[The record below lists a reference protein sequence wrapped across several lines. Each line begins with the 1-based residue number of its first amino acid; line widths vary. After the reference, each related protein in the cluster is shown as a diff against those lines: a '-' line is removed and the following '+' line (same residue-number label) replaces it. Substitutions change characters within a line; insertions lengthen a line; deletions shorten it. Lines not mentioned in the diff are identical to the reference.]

1 MEAFFPAR
9 VESVAFPPGR
19 MTVRVEDE
27 TGSLEL
33 AFFRGVSFL
42 RQHFRSGRLLALA
55 GTVTFFRELQL
66 VHPEWEELE
75 EGAEPKGGL
84 LPVYPLTE
92 AMEEAR
98 IEHRML
104 QRAALEALDRFAFSD
119 PLASTEREKLALRP
133 ENTLLRNLHA
143 PEAPM
148 DIDAARKEL
157 KIRELWP
164 LCLQMESARQSRKH
178 KGKSFP
184 ESALESSLLAVLPFA
199 LTPGQCEASIQILA
213 GLERPEQF
221 AGLLQG
227 DVGSGKTAVAA
238 LAILRVLGGG
248 SQAALLAPTE
258 ILAEQ
263 HHRSFST
270 WFETLGVRAALL
282 TASTAPDIRERIL
295 AAARSGEL
303 GLVIGTHALLS
314 PDLQFRDLR
323 LLVVDEQHRFGV
335 DQRAALTAK
344 GKDPHTLL
352 LSATPIPRT
361 LAHSL
366 FGDLEL
372 VNLKDKPPGRLPVKT
387 RLTPGD
393 RESELHAFLIREVE
407 AGNQVYWVVPRIE
420 GGESDAAAVEGALRR
435 LRDSAGDQLRVE
447 AVHGRVSAPERE
459 RILADFRSGSL
470 RILVA
475 TTVIEVGVDVP
486 SANLMVVE
494 GAERFGL
501 AQLHQL
507 RGRTGRGGGQ
517 AWCFLLEPKGGWNED
532 VRDRLRA
539 FAAIEDGFEIAEMDL
554 RQRGAGD
561 LQGWRQSGFGT
572 LRFTDWIEDADLFRE
587 LRVRAQK

>member
-1 MEAFFPAR
+1 
-9 VESVAFPPGR
+9 
-19 MTVRVEDE
+19 
-27 TGSLEL
+27 
-33 AFFRGVSFL
+33 
-42 RQHFRSGRLLALA
+42 
-55 GTVTFFRELQL
+55 
-66 VHPEWEELE
+66 
-75 EGAEPKGGL
+75 
-84 LPVYPLTE
+84 
-92 AMEEAR
+92 
-98 IEHRML
+98 
-104 QRAALEALDRFAFSD
+104 
-119 PLASTEREKLALRP
+119 
-133 ENTLLRNLHA
+133 
-143 PEAPM
+143 
-148 DIDAARKEL
+148 
-157 KIRELWP
+157 
-164 LCLQMESARQSRKH
+164 
-178 KGKSFP
+178 
-184 ESALESSLLAVLPFA
+184 
-199 LTPGQCEASIQILA
+199 
-213 GLERPEQF
+213 
-221 AGLLQG
+221 
-227 DVGSGKTAVAA
+227 VAA

-263 HHRSFST
+263 HHRSFSA

-282 TASTAPDIRERIL
+282 TASTAPDTREKVL

-303 GLVIGTHALLS
+303 GLVIGTHALFS

-420 GGESDAAAVEGALRR
+420 GGESDAEAVEGALRR

-517 AWCFLLEPKGGWNED
+517 AWCFLLEPKGGWNGD

>member
-1 MEAFFPAR
+1 
-9 VESVAFPPGR
+9 
-19 MTVRVEDE
+19 
-27 TGSLEL
+27 
-33 AFFRGVSFL
+33 
-42 RQHFRSGRLLALA
+42 
-55 GTVTFFRELQL
+55 
-66 VHPEWEELE
+66 
-75 EGAEPKGGL
+75 
-84 LPVYPLTE
+84 
-92 AMEEAR
+92 
-98 IEHRML
+98 
-104 QRAALEALDRFAFSD
+104 
-119 PLASTEREKLALRP
+119 
-133 ENTLLRNLHA
+133 
-143 PEAPM
+143 
-148 DIDAARKEL
+148 
-157 KIRELWP
+157 
-164 LCLQMESARQSRKH
+164 
-178 KGKSFP
+178 
-184 ESALESSLLAVLPFA
+184 
-199 LTPGQCEASIQILA
+199 
-213 GLERPEQF
+213 
-221 AGLLQG
+221 
-227 DVGSGKTAVAA
+227 
-238 LAILRVLGGG
+238 
-248 SQAALLAPTE
+248 
-258 ILAEQ
+258 
-263 HHRSFST
+263 
-270 WFETLGVRAALL
+270 
-282 TASTAPDIRERIL
+282 
-295 AAARSGEL
+295 
-303 GLVIGTHALLS
+303 
-314 PDLQFRDLR
+314 
-323 LLVVDEQHRFGV
+323 
-335 DQRAALTAK
+335 
-344 GKDPHTLL
+344 
-352 LSATPIPRT
+352 
-361 LAHSL
+361 
-366 FGDLEL
+366 
-372 VNLKDKPPGRLPVKT
+372 
-387 RLTPGD
+387 LTPGD